1 MLQTVIKRISTQ
13 LETILCS
20 MSELNQN
27 AQTTAEIQKIENKLT
42 SLSHFLNLAS
52 IYSHPHVSRI
62 LDIANTADYIN
73 ALLKFTINEH
83 NGNDVLM
90 NLAQTPTPFGT
101 VDNRPDTANVI
112 IKHFAQGPAD
122 NALQFFGR
130 RNNENNTAFMLA
142 IINAPEIA
150 KAILAIVNDKQPS
163 HWSHKN
169 KNNYVRDILTAKNK
183 QNKTPLMLAFEQNP
197 GLTELILLKASHAGC
212 LGEVLRPTNQKGHNI
227 LMQALLGRD
236 LEPIKI
242 ALKFAFMLECGDRE
256 FIFIAKNILDQV
268 LISIKHCDAQSR
280 RQFISPILDSLN
292 SIDFALHATEA
303 DYLLQ
308 IYDQINELKNKIQ
321 LPQTDPHQ
329 LITLLKFISQDS
341 NCNSNLS
348 EAIQTLCQENEALK
362 AICREEYRPTM
373 LSQ

>member
-1 MLQTVIKRISTQ
+1 
-13 LETILCS
+13 

-27 AQTTAEIQKIENKLT
+27 AQTTAEIQKIKNKLT

-62 LDIANTADYIN
+62 LDIANTTDYIN
-73 ALLKFTINEH
+73 ALLKFTIKEH

-90 NLAQTPTPFGT
+90 NVAQTPSPFWT
-101 VDNRPDTANVI
+101 ADNRSATANI
-112 IKHFAQGPAD
+112 IIMHILQGPAD
-122 NALQFFGR
+122 NALHFFVR

-150 KAILAIVNDKQPS
+150 NALLAIVNYKETEHWRLNDK
-163 HWSHKN
+163 K
-169 KNNYVRDILTAKNK
+169 NYVRDTLTAKNK
-183 QNKTPLMLAFEQNP
+183 KNKTPLMLALEHNP
-197 GLTELILLKASHAGC
+197 GLTELILLKASQAGC

-236 LEPIKI
+236 LRPIKI
-242 ALKFAFMLECGDRE
+242 ALKFAFMLECPDRK

-280 RQFISPILDSLN
+280 RQFISPILESLN
-292 SIDFALHATEA
+292 NIDFALHATEA

-321 LPQTDPHQ
+321 LPETDPHQ

-348 EAIQTLCQENEALK
+348 KAIQTLCQENEALK